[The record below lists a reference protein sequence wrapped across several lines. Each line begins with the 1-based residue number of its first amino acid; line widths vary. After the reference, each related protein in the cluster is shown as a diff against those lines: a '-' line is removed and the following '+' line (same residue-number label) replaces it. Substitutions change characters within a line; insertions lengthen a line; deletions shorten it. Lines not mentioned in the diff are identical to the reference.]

1 MFISRSKQLIV
12 MRLRDPGRVTTVIPK
27 AKQFTHNGK
36 DYIAVKHGPE
46 ETRVLRNI
54 GINVPS
60 PIKYYYSWPSRYTPF
75 SHQKE
80 IAAFLTGYSRAFN
93 LSDLGTGKTLATLWA
108 YDYLR
113 SRKLVNKLLVISP
126 LSTLERTWADEIFQH
141 FPHLT
146 TAVLHDSSDRR
157 LKLLATDADVYLINH
172 DGIKVRGFVEAMALR
187 PDIDAIVVDEI
198 AQIGRTFGTDR
209 YKALHSIC
217 NKQHPRRVWGLTGT
231 PTPNSPT
238 DAWAQCRLLVPS
250 SVPPYFNKFRDT
262 VMSHKSQYVWVPKH
276 DATETVHAAMQPAI
290 RFSKDE
296 CLDLPPV
303 LFETRE
309 AVLTATQKK
318 AYRDMTNLLR
328 LQVASGDITAVNEA
342 VKAQKLIQIAC
353 GSVYDKDKN
362 TFQLDAAP
370 RLTVVKDII
379 EESKSKVIIFV
390 PFVSV
395 VSMVADELRKEGFHV
410 ECIHGGVGKSE
421 RDRIFGEFQGNTGQ
435 SSLVPT
441 KHILVAQ
448 PAAMSH
454 GLTLTAASTI
464 IWYAPITSNEI
475 FEQACARITR
485 PGQKLNQLVVM
496 IQGTEIERKYY
507 QRLRNKQ
514 KVQGLLLEMIEDSRE
529 IA

>member
-1 MFISRSKQLIV
+1 MIISRSKQMIV
-12 MRLRDPGRVTTVIPK
+12 MRLRDPERVTTVIPK
-27 AKQFTHNGK
+27 SRKFAYGGK
-36 DYIAVKHGPE
+36 DYVAVKHGPE
-46 ETRVLRNI
+46 ETMVLRNI
-54 GINVPS
+54 GIEVPS
-60 PIKYYYSWPSRYTPF
+60 PIKYYYTWPSRFTPF
-75 SHQKE
+75 AHQKE

-113 SRKLVNKLLVISP
+113 SHGMVNKLLVISP

-146 TAVLHDSSDRR
+146 TAVLHGSAEKRM
-157 LKLLATDADVYLINH
+157 KMLATDADVYLINH
-172 DGIKVRGFVEAMALR
+172 DGIKVHGFVEAMALR
-187 PDIDAIVVDEI
+187 KDIDAIIIDEI
-198 AQIGRTFGTDR
+198 AQVGRTFGTDR
-209 YKALHSIC
+209 YKALSVIC
-217 NKQHPRRVWGLTGT
+217 NKQHPRKVWGLTGT
-231 PTPNSPT
+231 PTPNAPT

-250 SVPPYFNKFRDT
+250 NVPPYFNKFKDS
-262 VMSHKSQYVWVPKH
+262 VMKQVSQYVWIPRPG
-276 DATETVHAAMQPAI
+276 ATDVVHGAMQPAI

-309 AVLTATQKK
+309 AELTVAQKK
-318 AYRDMTNLLR
+318 AYRDMSNQLR
-328 LQVASGDITAVNEA
+328 LQIASGDITAVNEA

-362 TFQLDAAP
+362 NYRLDAAP
-370 RLTVVKDII
+370 RLTVVKDVI
-379 EESKSKVIIFV
+379 EESKSKVIVFV

-395 VSMVADELRKEGFHV
+395 VEMVSDELKKEGLTV
-410 ECIHGGVGKSE
+410 ECIHGGVSKAE
-421 RDRIFGEFQGNTGQ
+421 RDRIFSAFQKTDTPQ
-435 SSLVPT
+435 V
-441 KHILVAQ
+441 LVAQ

-485 PGQKLNQLVVM
+485 PGQQLNQLIVM

-514 KVQGLLLEMIEDSRE
+514 KVQGLLLEMMEDSRE
-529 IA
+529 LA